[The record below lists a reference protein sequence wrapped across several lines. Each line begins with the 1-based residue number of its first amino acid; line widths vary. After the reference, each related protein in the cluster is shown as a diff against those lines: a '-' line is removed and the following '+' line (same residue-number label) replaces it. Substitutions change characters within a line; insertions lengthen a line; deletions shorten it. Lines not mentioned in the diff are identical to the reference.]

1 MSEAGILIST
11 YAPGPNAPIKEE
23 KQGEL
28 LSAEDR
34 PGHGLAKTQAAG
46 PGIPKDPARCER
58 DGADGYK
65 EDR

>member
-11 YAPGPNAPIKEE
+11 YAPGPNAPIEEE

-34 PGHGLAKTQAAG
+34 PGHSLAQTQAAR
-46 PGIPKDPARCER
+46 PGIPKDPARGER
-58 DGADGYK
+58 DGADGDK
-65 EDR
+65 KDR